1 MSDKEESFA
10 LPHAFSSKKQ
20 SPMKSV
26 FLLPFVLATTL
37 LAEDSVSNAELSRK
51 LDLILGKVSGLEER
65 VAELEKANSEVKKE
79 MQAVQKTA
87 TEAKTASQSLAL
99 PEDEEEKKSFMA
111 KLKLQLKSEEA
122 KAAGAWTKEETW
134 TGMRRNLTGFK
145 VRKLLGNPTKI
156 KNSLNPRIDQVYHY
170 EGDLNA
176 DGTNEVGQVS
186 FFRDRVV
193 SFSSPF

>member
-87 TEAKTASQSLAL
+87 TEAKTASQSLVL

-111 KLKLQLKSEEA
+111 KLRLQLKSEEA

>member
-51 LDLILGKVSGLEER
+51 FDLILGKVSGLEER

-87 TEAKTASQSLAL
+87 TEAKTASQYLAL

-111 KLKLQLKSEEA
+111 KLRLQLKSEEA

>member
-20 SPMKSV
+20 SPMKSI

-111 KLKLQLKSEEA
+111 KLRLQLKSEEA

-193 SFSSPF
+193 SFSAPF

>member
-20 SPMKSV
+20 SPMKSI

-87 TEAKTASQSLAL
+87 TEAKTASQSFAL
-99 PEDEEEKKSFMA
+99 PEDEEEKNR
-111 KLKLQLKSEEA
+111 L
-122 KAAGAWTKEETW
+122 WP
-134 TGMRRNLTGFK
+134 N
-145 VRKLLGNPTKI
+145 
-156 KNSLNPRIDQVYHY
+156 
-170 EGDLNA
+170 
-176 DGTNEVGQVS
+176 
-186 FFRDRVV
+186 
-193 SFSSPF
+193 

>member
-1 MSDKEESFA
+1 MSGKEESFA

-111 KLKLQLKSEEA
+111 KLRLQLKSEEA

>member
-1 MSDKEESFA
+1 
-10 LPHAFSSKKQ
+10 
-20 SPMKSV
+20 MKSI
-26 FLLPFVLATTL
+26 FLVPFVLATPL

-65 VAELEKANSEVKKE
+65 VSELEKANSEVKKE

-87 TEAKTASQSLAL
+87 TEAKNASQSFVL
-99 PEDEEEKKSFMA
+99 PANEEEKNSFMA
-111 KLKLQLKSEEA
+111 KLRLQLKSEEA
-122 KAAGAWTKEETW
+122 KAAGAWTKQETW

-156 KNSLNPRIDQVYHY
+156 KNSLNPRVDQVYHY

>member
-111 KLKLQLKSEEA
+111 KLRLQLKSEEA

-176 DGTNEVGQVS
+176 DGTNEVGEVS

>member
-1 MSDKEESFA
+1 MSDKEESLA

-20 SPMKSV
+20 TPMKSV

-87 TEAKTASQSLAL
+87 TEAKTASQSLVL

-111 KLKLQLKSEEA
+111 KLRLQLKSEEA

-134 TGMRRNLTGFK
+134 TGMRRNLTAFK
-145 VRKLLGNPTKI
+145 VRQLLGNPNKI

-176 DGTNEVGQVS
+176 DGTNEVGEVS

>member
-1 MSDKEESFA
+1 
-10 LPHAFSSKKQ
+10 
-20 SPMKSV
+20 MKSV

-37 LAEDSVSNAELSRK
+37 LAEDSVSNADLARK

-87 TEAKTASQSLAL
+87 DEAKTASKLIAL
-99 PEDEEEKKSFMA
+99 PEGEEEKKSFMA
-111 KLKLQLKSEEA
+111 KLRLQLKSEEA

-145 VRKLLGNPTKI
+145 VRKLLGNPNKI
-156 KNSLNPRIDQVYHY
+156 KSSLNPRIDQVYHY

-176 DGTNEVGQVS
+176 DGTNEVGEVS

>member
-111 KLKLQLKSEEA
+111 KLRLQLKSEEA

>member
-87 TEAKTASQSLAL
+87 TEAKTASQSFAL
-99 PEDEEEKKSFMA
+99 PEDEEEEQQMDGAKSSESFVP
-111 KLKLQLKSEEA
+111 LK
-122 KAAGAWTKEETW
+122 GVW
-134 TGMRRNLTGFK
+134 
-145 VRKLLGNPTKI
+145 
-156 KNSLNPRIDQVYHY
+156 Y
-170 EGDLNA
+170 
-176 DGTNEVGQVS
+176 
-186 FFRDRVV
+186 
-193 SFSSPF
+193 FSSPVRMDHMTVSMAPRNQKQEHRTLYLHVRVVRARSARTSLLFFTYS